1 MSWKD
6 IIKEDWDYDPKYPNI
21 NRVIDYKVSNF
32 SNRPMS
38 DIPKLVKQAI
48 IMFGE
53 ELEQDI
59 EESFIDGISHQK
71 NHTPRLKK
79 FNNWVE
85 AL

>member
-53 ELEQDI
+53 DLE
-59 EESFIDGISHQK
+59 
-71 NHTPRLKK
+71 KK
-79 FNNWVE
+79 IGFNTLEGETHKEFGEWVKT
-85 AL
+85 L